1 MTSHAHAGTARF
13 GPFVL
18 DLQSGELTG
27 NGTRQGLRG
36 KAFDA
41 LVLLIERSGEVVTR
55 EELRERLWPRDV
67 FVDFENNLNAAVN
80 QLRRAL
86 GDSADAPRYVETLPR
101 RGYRLLV
108 PVTLDAAA
116 APARR
121 PRLIVLPLDNLG
133 EDDAHGYFAA
143 GMTEELTTRLAAA
156 DPDRLGVLA
165 RTTATRCAAAG
176 KGIAA
181 IGRDLDVDY
190 VVEGSVR
197 RTAERVR
204 VSVQLIHARDE
215 THVWARSYDA
225 ERRDVLALQ
234 GDLARAIAHEI
245 EGAVAPV
252 PARRRVDP
260 DAYDAYLRGQ
270 HHARRYDQP
279 GAWEAAIAC
288 YREAVDR
295 DPQFARAWAA
305 LSLTRANLAFWGV
318 LPGAAALPPADV
330 EARRA
335 VELDS
340 LDWEAHNALGYVE
353 WLHRWDLNAAEG
365 SLRRAVELAPGEP
378 RARWTLF
385 AFLGSMRGAY
395 DDALA
400 EADRALELDPLSPVL
415 RAQVGWIHH
424 WCGRPERA
432 IAHCRAVLA
441 EHPDSVQAL
450 HILGVSST
458 VMGEHGRAIAA
469 CRRACERRR
478 DSVSLGY
485 LAMAL
490 GRGGRR
496 AEASRLA
503 GEIEA
508 RSRAEYVP
516 PVCLVWARL
525 ATGDTDAA
533 IAGLERLVE
542 ERDPQAL
549 WMAFSPTYEP
559 LRAHPRFAELL
570 GRLPRLPCPLLL
582 EPDRGVHQHGRQAA
596 IRRVGAVALEADL
609 RAFPSHRGSARCP
622 RPPRPRGGPVGLGR
636 LVA

>member
-1 MTSHAHAGTARF
+1 MTGANGPRYGSRDPGPFPSALPAEPMTSHAHAGTARF

-18 DLQSGELTG
+18 DLRSGELTG
-27 NGTRQGLRG
+27 NGTRQHLRD
-36 KAFDA
+36 KPFEA
-41 LVLLIERSGEVVTR
+41 LVLLLEHPGEVVTR
-55 EELRERLWPRDV
+55 DELRERLWPSDV

-80 QLRRAL
+80 RLREAL
-86 GDSADAPRYVETLPR
+86 GDSAHAPRYVETLPR

-108 PVTLDAAA
+108 PVTLDSAAE
-116 APARR
+116 APRR
-121 PRLIVLPLDNLG
+121 PRLVVLPLDNVG
-133 EDDAHGYFAA
+133 GDDAHDYFAA
-143 GMTEELTTRLAAA
+143 GLTEELTTQLAAA
-156 DPDRLGVLA
+156 DPEGLGVLA
-165 RTTATRCAAAG
+165 RTTASRCAAAG
-176 KGIAA
+176 KSIAA

-197 RTAERVR
+197 RSAERVR
-204 VSVQLIHARDE
+204 VSVQLIRTRDE

-234 GDLARAIAHEI
+234 GDLASAIAREI
-245 EGAVAPV
+245 EVAVAPV
-252 PARRRVDP
+252 PPRRRVDP

-270 HHARRYDQP
+270 HHARRYDRP

-305 LSLTRANLAFWGV
+305 LADTRVALAFWGV

-335 VELDS
+335 LELDP
-340 LDWEAHNALGYVE
+340 LAWEAHNALGLVE
-353 WLHRWDLNAAEG
+353 WFHRWDLDGAER
-365 SLRRAVELAPGEP
+365 SLRRSVELAPGQP

-385 AFLGSMRGAY
+385 MFLGSMRGAY

-400 EADRALELDPLSPVL
+400 EADRALELDPLSALL
-415 RAQVGWIHH
+415 RAQVGWVHY
-424 WCGRPERA
+424 WCGQPERA
-432 IAHCRAVLA
+432 IAQCRSLLA

-450 HILGVSST
+450 HVLGVAST
-458 VMGEHGRAIAA
+458 VMGEHRRAIAA

-478 DSVSLGY
+478 DALSLGY

-496 AEASRLA
+496 AQASRLA
-503 GEIEA
+503 GELEA

-533 IAGLERLVE
+533 MTRLERLVE
-542 ERDPQAL
+542 DRDPQAL
-549 WMAFSPTYEP
+549 WMTFSPTYEA
-559 LRAHPRFAELL
+559 LRAHPRFADLL
-570 GRLPRLPCPLLL
+570 RRLPRLPLP
-582 EPDRGVHQHGRQAA
+582 ATS
-596 IRRVGAVALEADL
+596 
-609 RAFPSHRGSARCP
+609 RARS
-622 RPPRPRGGPVGLGR
+622 
-636 LVA
+636 